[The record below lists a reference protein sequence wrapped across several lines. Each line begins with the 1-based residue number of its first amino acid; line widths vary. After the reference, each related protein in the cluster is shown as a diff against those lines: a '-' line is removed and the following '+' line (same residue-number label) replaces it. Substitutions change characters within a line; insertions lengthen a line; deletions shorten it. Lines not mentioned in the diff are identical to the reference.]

1 VRRRY
6 GISRSKG
13 LIASLLLLGALAGCR
28 FPLGSVTK
36 EATAPANLPGGGRI
50 SGNVLQ
56 GTAPVSNIRI
66 LSLNE
71 ALGQSPEQFIYVNQ
85 DLWKG
90 IAVSDERGAY
100 EILGLSGRAYDL
112 LAAFVNPYDKKVQP
126 IILDLPARRLKFPQV
141 TLASNGNVSQDIQVT
156 EAVRILDRPGT
167 DSLWTEGKTV
177 VLPSAFAWRPA
188 GISPSAYIVIIR
200 KGAEVL
206 WLYPSTQ
213 IFTDPYH
220 FFFSHYYDRGQ
231 GLTRTTVI
239 LPDSETQKIG
249 GDLFPGDRPRIT
261 VLAVTD
267 PIGIIRPDTL
277 DPRTWYLTFD
287 PANLHVVPSE
297 LFDGDFRVGP

>member
-1 VRRRY
+1 MRRRC

-13 LIASLLLLGALAGCR
+13 LIAGLLLVALAGCR

-36 EATAPANLPGGGRI
+36 EATSPANLPGGGRI
-50 SGNVLQ
+50 SGSVLQ
-56 GTAPVSNIRI
+56 GTSPVANIRI

-71 ALGQSPEQFIYVNQ
+71 ALGQSPEQFIYTNQ
-85 DLWKG
+85 DLWRG

-100 EILGLSGRAYDL
+100 EILGLSGGTYHL

-126 IILDLPARRLKFPQV
+126 IILDLPARRLKFPQA
-141 TLASNGNVSQDIQVT
+141 TLASNGEVSQDIQVT

-177 VLPSAFAWRPA
+177 VLPYTFAWRPA

-213 IFTDPYH
+213 IFTDPYR

-231 GLTRTTVI
+231 GLTRITVT

-249 GDLFPGDRPRIT
+249 GDLYPGDRPRIT

-277 DPRTWYLTFD
+277 DPRTWRLTFD